1 MRFRSGL
8 RLAVVGSGLPYGYTL
23 TTFASGQSVIHVHG
37 SPAVGL
43 LLLFA
48 AGAGA
53 AFGALRATTRGLVV
67 PVVHLGESPA
77 LMRALVV
84 QTVAVGGAVLAAAAA
99 ATCRS
104 SRPGRSPGSP
114 RPRSTSPSSRWSSHG
129 SRGRARGSARKA

>member
-43 LLLFA
+43 LLLVA

-53 AFGALRATTRGLVV
+53 AAGALRATTRGLVV

-99 ATCRS
+99 AHLPELPAWPVAGFASTAIYLAVVALELTRIEGA
-104 SRPGRSPGSP
+104 RPG
-114 RPRSTSPSSRWSSHG
+114 
-129 SRGRARGSARKA
+129 